1 MLSNNYYYPT
11 VYHDNI
17 FTSLSQDDVLNYDN
31 VALLE
36 QKICDIVG
44 CKYCITTCN
53 GQMALYAIMSVM
65 NIDDNENNNIII
77 PDWSYPA
84 FYLNAKHMNIK
95 CKFADIKK
103 DTLSMNPDDIESL
116 IDENTKA
123 ICFIN
128 HLGYLGEDIVRIQ
141 SIAKEHNLWFIEDS
155 AHALGSIYNGKHAG
169 TFGDMSIFSFSGSK
183 LIRSGEGGCICTNNE
198 ELYKKAKYLV
208 RDELNLTMSPI
219 LAKLLYEQL
228 SNFDWYMQRN
238 KEIRDIYKKCGV
250 PIYENTTDNNF
261 SLHVV
266 YMTKN
271 AYKLFQKL
279 NNMNIPCR
287 YMYYRSLTHLPV
299 ASEVERE
306 YLELP
311 CSLSLTENEIKKI
324 ANAIRLFDR

>member
-1 MLSNNYYYPT
+1 MNYYYKT
-11 VYHDNI
+11 VFHSNI
-17 FTSLSQDDVLNYDN
+17 FETLTNEDVLNYNN
-31 VALLE
+31 VEKLE
-36 QKICDIVG
+36 NLICDITG
-44 CKYCITTCN
+44 SKYCLTTCN
-53 GQMALYAIMSVM
+53 GQTALYIIMKVLGLDS
-65 NIDDNENNNIII
+65 NSNIII

-84 FYLNAKHMNIK
+84 FYRNAKFMNVGIK
-95 CKFADIKK
+95 YADIKK
-103 DTLSMNPDDIESL
+103 DTLSMNPDEIEKNLDS
-116 IDENTKA
+116 NTKA
-123 ICFIN
+123 VGFIN
-128 HLGYLGEDIVRIQ
+128 HLGYLGEDIITIRKICQ
-141 SIAKEHNLWFIEDS
+141 KHGLFFIEDS
-155 AHALGSIYNGKHAG
+155 AHALGAVYKGKHAG
-169 TFGDMSIFSFSGSK
+169 TYGDMSIFSFSGSK
-183 LIRSGEGGCICTNNE
+183 LIRSGEGGCICTDNE
-198 ELYKKAKYLV
+198 EYYNAAKDLV
-208 RDELNLTMSPI
+208 RNQMNFTMSPI

-228 SNFDWYMQRN
+228 SNFDWYMEKN
-238 KEIRDIYKKCGV
+238 KEIRDIYKKYGV

-271 AYKLFQKL
+271 AYKLFPKL